1 MLVIQR
7 EWKILENYSV
17 KSFSIEFDYQ
27 HSISRNFLL
36 KIVRANFKIFHTV
49 KVLAILG
56 SGHQAL
62 AHMQVLLNQHPT
74 ITDIKV
80 WNHRKSGAIKMAEE
94 ASGWLKEGQKI
105 EVFENVKN
113 CVTEADLVVTAT
125 FAPRPVLK
133 SGLKSMYI
141 VVVEISE
148 FFT

>member
-1 MLVIQR
+1 M
-7 EWKILENYSV
+7 
-17 KSFSIEFDYQ
+17 
-27 HSISRNFLL
+27 
-36 KIVRANFKIFHTV
+36 

-62 AHMQVLLNQHPT
+62 AHMQVLLNQNPT
-74 ITDIKV
+74 ITDIRV

-105 EVFENVKN
+105 EVFENVED

-133 SGLKSMYI
+133 SGLKSMLYTVWKFPNFSAAQI
-141 VVVEISE
+141 LREINSGILE
-148 FFT
+148 SLNLPF

>member
-1 MLVIQR
+1 M
-7 EWKILENYSV
+7 
-17 KSFSIEFDYQ
+17 
-27 HSISRNFLL
+27 
-36 KIVRANFKIFHTV
+36 

-105 EVFENVKN
+105 EVFENVEN

-133 SGLKSMYI
+133 SGLKSIYNRTQCGNFRIFLPFRFYVKSISRILESLCKSTILTNSEALKFDLYI
-141 VVVEISE
+141 FLHSHLRN
-148 FFT
+148 

>member
-1 MLVIQR
+1 MLID
-7 EWKILENYSV
+7 S
-17 KSFSIEFDYQ
+17 
-27 HSISRNFLL
+27 
-36 KIVRANFKIFHTV
+36 KIFHTV

-74 ITDIKV
+74 ISDIRV

-94 ASGWLKEGQKI
+94 ASGWLKEGQRI
-105 EVFENVKN
+105 EVFENVED

-141 VVVEISE
+141 KYTLWKVQKFSAAQIFREINSGILE
-148 FFT
+148 SLNLPF